1 MEEKRPAL
9 LLLDIG
15 WDWLYENMVFGTDL
29 TQHLLVM
36 HLVVDHIEGNKME
49 R

>member
-9 LLLDIG
+9 LPLDIG
-15 WDWLYENMVFGTDL
+15 LDWLYENMVFGTDL
-29 TQHLLVM
+29 IQPLLVM
-36 HLVVDHIEGNKME
+36 HLVVDHIEGNRME